1 MVFHVFHLSCGFKF
15 EHNLHECVCVPP
27 PMTPSSASTSIKAK
41 AVASA
46 SSQSRQQAKYSW
58 NVQPQHLANPGPSGP
73 LGALLLRCASGSVGH
88 VDQLQKVLA
97 ANTEILGWPC
107 WEVSEALASRRV
119 PMNKSNNLRK
129 ERWHRYQINFKLGQC
144 DWTFLAFPPVFIALN
159 MFRRT

>member
-1 MVFHVFHLSCGFKF
+1 MECSATTSC
-15 EHNLHECVCVPP
+15 
-27 PMTPSSASTSIKAK
+27 
-41 AVASA
+41 
-46 SSQSRQQAKYSW
+46 
-58 NVQPQHLANPGPSGP
+58 NPGPSGP

-159 MFRRT
+159 MFRRTWNAGAPVDPEPRVTSRDGHVERDHVWLLLQKWVWRLGIEQVIGGWHRD